1 MFQSYGEKPYTSES
15 NMTGQDTEKSELTM
29 DSRDNT
35 GAGTQY
41 IARTIKWQQHIL
53 VNICDEE
60 LLGTT
65 VKNGEVDMAISRE
78 YFGSDKVNEAEAIN
92 LVRSSSIVNLAGSRI
107 VSKVVD
113 ANLASERAVKQ
124 VGDVC
129 FLMIYKF

>member
-1 MFQSYGEKPYTSES
+1 
-15 NMTGQDTEKSELTM
+15 MTGQDTENSELTM

-78 YFGSDKVNEAEAIN
+78 YFGSDKVNEVEAIN
-92 LVRSSSIVNLAGSRI
+92 LVKSSSIVNLAGSRI

>member
-1 MFQSYGEKPYTSES
+1 MTRLNSEKR
-15 NMTGQDTEKSELTM
+15 ELTM

-35 GAGTQY
+35 GTGTQY

-78 YFGSDKVNEAEAIN
+78 YFGSDKVNEAEAIK
-92 LVRSSSIVNLAGSRI
+92 LVKISSIVNLAGSRI

-113 ANLASERAVKQ
+113 ANLASELAVKQ